1 MEAVESLKN
10 VIVIGKPEMEIKDC
24 VSIGDLLAD
33 DGKSAPKKLDVDWE
47 KQTIFLPF
55 TSTSGSTD
63 GSGTLTPLN
72 FSASIWKIVPR
83 DHP

>member
-10 VIVIGKPEMEIKDC
+10 VIVIGKPEVEMKDC
-24 VSIGDLLAD
+24 IAIGDLLED
-33 DGKSAPKKLDVDWE
+33 DGTSAPKKLDADWE

-63 GSGTLTPLN
+63 GSGRIFFNCRTSP
-72 FSASIWKIVPR
+72 ASSKR
-83 DHP
+83 D